1 MEEGRYF
8 LEGIDRV
15 VTNVSDVEDP
25 RAWDEE
31 NDGGGARMGQTWR
44 ASTTLGVLEQ
54 CQNSSL
60 DVIIFYICDGKGG
73 NWRQSIMKQRL
84 MQRHRHQDRLEQS
97 EGT

>member
-31 NDGGGARMGQTWR
+31 NDGAERGWVRHGGLAQP
-44 ASTTLGVLEQ
+44 LV
-54 CQNSSL
+54 SL
-60 DVIIFYICDGKGG
+60 KNVK
-73 NWRQSIMKQRL
+73 
-84 MQRHRHQDRLEQS
+84 
-97 EGT
+97 